1 VKVIEPTW
9 SWPKTTMPINL
20 GEDMPQ
26 QPSLLHQPFSR
37 KREILVAS
45 SGVPATPLTT

>member
-1 VKVIEPTW
+1 MHGSHFLGGAAEIVIEPAR

-26 QPSLLHQPFSR
+26 QPSLLDQTFS
-37 KREILVAS
+37 
-45 SGVPATPLTT
+45 P

>member
-1 VKVIEPTW
+1 VIEPIW

-26 QPSLLHQPFSR
+26 QPSLLQNLS
-37 KREILVAS
+37 A
-45 SGVPATPLTT
+45 